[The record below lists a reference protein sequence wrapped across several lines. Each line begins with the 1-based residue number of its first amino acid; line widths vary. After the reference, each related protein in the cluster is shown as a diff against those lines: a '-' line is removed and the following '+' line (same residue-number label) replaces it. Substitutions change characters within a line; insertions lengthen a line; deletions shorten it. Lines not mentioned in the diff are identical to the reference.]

1 MSVQLLKN
9 SFLHRRISLLG
20 GNLTVINTNGWFSLR
35 IEFTHKINSLGVMM
49 NEYVNIT
56 LKSDK
61 TLYVVSQGD
70 SKIFPN
76 QNKYLFKNTYA
87 KDEDLM
93 SSIREYLIT
102 VNYQ

>member
-1 MSVQLLKN
+1 M
-9 SFLHRRISLLG
+9 
-20 GNLTVINTNGWFSLR
+20 R
-35 IEFTHKINSLGVMM
+35 IEFTHKINSLGVRM

-87 KDEDLM
+87 KDEELM
-93 SSIREYLIT
+93 NNIREYLIT